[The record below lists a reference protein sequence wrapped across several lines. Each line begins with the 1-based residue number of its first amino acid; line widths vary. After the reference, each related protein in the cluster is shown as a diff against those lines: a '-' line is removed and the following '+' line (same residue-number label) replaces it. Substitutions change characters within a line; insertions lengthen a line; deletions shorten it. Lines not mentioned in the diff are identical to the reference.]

1 MNPSSLPPETL
12 VDREALRRR
21 IDAELEQL
29 GPIDLSSWMMG
40 LANPPSTPPTAE
52 EIETWATPLEV
63 ESRLGRL
70 LWKENARLKD
80 GQCFHVL
87 NPDSQLMAVIKPD
100 TEAVYIKERVVNVNG
115 MKGWQLQRRPAAAF
129 NAPPGYRRTTITA
142 TLWRFALF
150 DGEGSKALPKR
161 YLHVPL
167 ALRQLPNVARDL
179 VPVRQV
185 KLMQL
190 LSRQACT
197 FAELR
202 TLTQLSDEQLSRDLA
217 ALYLTRS
224 LRLGGPGGPQVV
236 AASA

>member
-1 MNPSSLPPETL
+1 MRSSSLPPDTQ
-12 VDREALRRR
+12 VAREALRRR

-40 LANPPSTPPTAE
+40 IANPPSTPPELLET
-52 EIETWATPLEV
+52 ETWATPLEV
-63 ESRLGRL
+63 DARLGRL
-70 LWKENARLKD
+70 LWKENARLKE
-80 GQCFHVL
+80 GACFHVL
-87 NPDSQLMAVIKPD
+87 NPDSQLMALFKPD
-100 TEAVYIKERVVNVNG
+100 TEVVYVKERVANSNG

-129 NAPPGYRRTTITA
+129 NSPPGYRRTSMSA
-142 TLWRFALF
+142 VLWRFALF
-150 DGEGSKALPKR
+150 DGEGNKVLPKR
-161 YLHVPL
+161 YTMLPL

-185 KLMQL
+185 KLMQI

-202 TLTQLSDEQLSRDLA
+202 QLTQLSDEQLNRDLA

-224 LRLGGPGGPQVV
+224 LRPVGLPGV
-236 AASA
+236 